1 MGKFNERRDNPRLMR
16 DDRLF
21 IQVLAASEKPELVGA
36 TLSCTTVDISRQG
49 IRLGVDQ
56 EAPVGSEIELWIDI
70 KGMAGKYFLNGYIK
84 WCYELDSDS
93 TPFELG
99 IELVDKEMTDYH
111 VWQSMVDE
119 MEESNIQ

>member
-1 MGKFNERRDNPRLMR
+1 MGKFNERRDSPRLMR

-21 IQVLAASEKPELVGA
+21 IQILAASEKPELVGMI
-36 TLSCTTVDISRQG
+36 LSCSTVDISRQG

-56 EAPVGSEIELWIDI
+56 EAPVNSEIELWIDV
-70 KGMAGKYFLNGYIK
+70 KGRAGKYFLNGFIK

-93 TPFELG
+93 RPYELG
-99 IELVDKEMTDYH
+99 IELNDKVLTDYE

-119 MEESNIQ
+119 MEELDTR